1 MSDPIRPV
9 DSIVAAA
16 RSFGTELPA
25 SPRGA
30 PVGVAL
36 DPEAIVVA
44 AAALAA
50 AAPPAPGA
58 DLLLVGVPT
67 PALNPA
73 LPELL
78 AARARLLLR
87 PDEETEDLPPERDAP
102 EREPREPALPPDQE
116 DDAPAP

>member
-9 DSIVAAA
+9 DLIAAA
-16 RSFGTELPA
+16 LAFGAEFPA
-25 SPRGA
+25 SPRSA
-30 PVGVAL
+30 PVSVAL
-36 DPEAIVVA
+36 DPEAIAVA

-73 LPELL
+73 IPELL

-102 EREPREPALPPDQE
+102 EREPREPVLPPDQE